1 VLADKDRYNSVI
13 VNVQPANAYVWVFV
27 TPAFVDGSPFDIVA
41 ANKTDPFLLR
51 HDDPFDFNE
60 TISDLQQC
68 ALRNRSGLTE
78 LNWLECLRH
87 YREGFNDASSVAVVV
102 IEHSP
107 IKSENSLIWGGSTRN
122 P

>member
-1 VLADKDRYNSVI
+1 
-13 VNVQPANAYVWVFV
+13 VFV

-51 HDDPFDFNE
+51 YDDPFDFNE
-60 TISDLQQC
+60 MISDLQQR

-78 LNWLECLRH
+78 LNCLECLRH

-102 IEHSP
+102 IGQHSP